1 MTGKAATWLRS
12 RVNTS
17 AIDNASWIVSVG
29 ILAVVIPASDKI
41 ASNDVFF
48 AAHGVSPIAWI
59 VLLVAGLVAGWLV
72 LAGILALLKRFLP
85 ALAYD
90 IVTAAL
96 MLVIT
101 WFFVGNVL
109 ARTLFSDNPNVGP
122 AVGLVV
128 AIAITL
134 VARRVKM
141 GSVLF
146 VFASV
151 AAAIPLVTTV
161 WNGSQTPATTPF
173 AFDSAS
179 PPSVVYVISDELQ
192 YPLAFNEAGEV
203 RPELPNLRALT
214 ETATRYT
221 RVYAGANYTDYAV
234 PSQLT
239 GISNVAGQGTDRMQK
254 VRAGLGIVPGM
265 AGTYSIIMQS
275 PIYQFE
281 CKDAGCAS
289 VGSDQSVSAVARYW
303 SFAKDTAAIAGKTAL
318 AAPFADYF
326 PSLDGKWKDFWSGG
340 DEFGDN
346 AEGNSVA
353 KVISGVKKSVET
365 YPGTPFF
372 AFWHSIRTHAPWA
385 VDRQGVDLYPA
396 RLPVVEGSHMIG
408 TDKQGKYSTQD
419 LTYLERRLYA
429 DSAVDF
435 DRQLGAL
442 VAELKATGRFDNTMI
457 VVTADHGATM
467 PAFQDRRFGDTLGQ
481 RWAEVAHVP
490 LVIKYPG
497 QSTPDV
503 VDKVRST
510 GQIAQT
516 VLTAIGGHV
525 SGDMS
530 LSPDLT
536 KDVPGG
542 PVFTTIAGGVM
553 TPWEYKGVKE
563 PDPWRQEDV
572 SPPDPAHP
580 YAIGVD
586 LALLG
591 KPVPDSYVRQ
601 SDVSITALPGKSGQ
615 QALVITRV
623 PGECANPEAVGLVT
637 SGSKVIGSVLWEKT
651 TQFGSTDT
659 RGWAI
664 VPKSDPA
671 SYRIYCTRA

>member
-1 MTGKAATWLRS
+1 MASKAAAWLGK

-17 AIDNASWIVSVG
+17 AVDNASWIVSVG

-59 VLLVAGLVAGWLV
+59 VLLVAGLVLAWLL
-72 LAGILALLKRFLP
+72 LAGILALVKRFLP
-85 ALAYD
+85 ARGYD
-90 IVTAAL
+90 VVTAVL
-96 MLVIT
+96 MLLTT
-101 WFFVGNVL
+101 WFFLGNVL
-109 ARTLFSDNPNVGP
+109 ARTVFASNPNLGP
-122 AVGLVV
+122 WVGLGV
-128 AIAITL
+128 AFAITL
-134 VARRVKM
+134 IARRAKM

-173 AFDSAS
+173 AFDTAS

-192 YPLAFNEAGEV
+192 YPLAFNDKGEV
-203 RPELPNLRALT
+203 RPELPNLRALS

-221 RVYAGANYTDYAV
+221 HAYAGANYTDYAV

-239 GISNVAGQGTDRMQK
+239 GISDVAAQGTDRMQK

-265 AGTYSIIMQS
+265 SGTYSIVMQS

-289 VGSDQSVSAVARYW
+289 VGSDQSVSALSRYW

-318 AAPFADYF
+318 ATPFSDYF

-346 AEGNSVA
+346 AEGNSVG
-353 KVISGVKKSVET
+353 KVIAGVKQSVES
-365 YPGTPFF
+365 YPNTPFF
-372 AFWHSIRTHAPWA
+372 AFWHTIRTHAPWA
-385 VDRQGVDLYPA
+385 VDREGKNLYPA
-396 RLPVVEGSHMIG
+396 RLPVVDGAHMIG
-408 TDKQGKYSTQD
+408 TDKEGKYSTAD

-435 DRQLGAL
+435 DRQLGQL
-442 VAELKATGRFDNTMI
+442 IDELKATGRYDDTMI

-467 PAFQDRRFGDTLGQ
+467 PKTQDRRFGDTLGQ
-481 RWAEVAHVP
+481 RWAEIAHVP
-490 LVIKYPG
+490 LVIKYPN
-497 QSTPDV
+497 QTTADV
-503 VDKVRST
+503 VDGARST
-510 GQIAQT
+510 GQIVQT
-516 VLTAIGGHV
+516 VLTTVGGKV
-525 SGDMS
+525 TDGMK

-536 KDVPGG
+536 QDLPDG

-553 TPWEYKGVKE
+553 TPWDYTGVKE
-563 PDPWRQEDV
+563 PDPWRQQDV
-572 SPPDPAHP
+572 NPPDPAHP
-580 YAIGVD
+580 YAIDVD

-591 KPVPDSYVRQ
+591 KPVPGAYVRQ
-601 SDVSITALPGKSGQ
+601 TKVRITALPGASEQ
-615 QALVITRV
+615 QVLVVTRE
-623 PGECANPEAVGLVT
+623 PGECSNPEAVGLVT
-637 SGSKVIGSVLWEKT
+637 SGDTVIGSVLWEKT

-671 SYRIYCTRA
+671 LYRVYCLAG